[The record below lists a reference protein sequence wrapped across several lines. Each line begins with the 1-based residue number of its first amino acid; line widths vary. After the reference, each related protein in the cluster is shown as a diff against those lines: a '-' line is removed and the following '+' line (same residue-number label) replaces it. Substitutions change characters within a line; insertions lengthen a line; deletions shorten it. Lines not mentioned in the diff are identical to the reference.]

1 MKRVSTIIGLTLTA
15 ATGLAAAGPFLL
27 DDFNDG
33 DADGWDQVDFT
44 GIGIF
49 DASSGEYVMR
59 TAGPLAV
66 TDPSAGTVESHWER
80 SHLPGYSNGTIGGTV
95 RANTYGTTAGL
106 SLIHI

>member
-1 MKRVSTIIGLTLTA
+1 MKRVSTIIGLTLIA
-15 ATGLAAAGPFLL
+15 ATGLASAGPFLL

-33 DADGWDQVDFT
+33 DTVGWDQTDFT

-66 TDPSAGTVESHWER
+66 TDPSAGTVESH
-80 SHLPGYSNGTIGGTV
+80 
-95 RANTYGTTAGL
+95 
-106 SLIHI
+106 